1 MVSCDTRISGSPA
14 NWTFSMALICSGDQR
29 SASRAWTQPR
39 SRSFPASF
47 AVFGRRAR
55 NSACACAATARYP
68 PCRGLLRRISRLTVD
83 GARPSRAAITRSG
96 SPAATPTA
104 ISSRSATDR
113 YRPPAGP
120 GPLPFTPPAARNQ
133 ASAARPAPAA
143 TAASR
148 HGSPAR
154 TASQKTS
161 RSARGTGSRP
171 RLTNTTTSTISRN
184 RCNHQLNP
192 PSNTRVIIKGSAAQV
207 RALQILAAQQ
217 LGGGTLEH
225 DLPRRQ
231 DVAAVCDR
239 QGHGGVLLDHQHRHA
254 RLVNLPD
261 DLEVLLHERRRE
273 AHRRLVHEQQA
284 RPRHQRATHGDH
296 LLLAAGQRAAQLMA

>member
-133 ASAARPAPAA
+133 ASAAPPPPAA

-192 PSNTRVIIKGSAAQV
+192 PNHNRLIINGLVSTRASARPQQWNSVSVLLPSVPTAQKPPPVGTAATPYSQLSPGPTLGLAIAVHEVPFQCSASVLKGLPKDV
-207 RALQILAAQQ
+207 RR
-217 LGGGTLEH
+217 
-225 DLPRRQ
+225 LPTAHAFLVP
-231 DVAAVCDR
+231 VAA
-239 QGHGGVLLDHQHRHA
+239 
-254 RLVNLPD
+254 
-261 DLEVLLHERRRE
+261 
-273 AHRRLVHEQQA
+273 
-284 RPRHQRATHGDH
+284 
-296 LLLAAGQRAAQLMA
+296 AACSEL